1 MRTTRMAMGAC
12 LLASLVGCSSA
23 PISYAASS
31 PTPQD
36 GLYAC
41 ALRTVNE
48 LDYSVTTTNKDAGFI
63 SAEHRTSTGLG
74 EDLTVQKYHDVL
86 TISILEQPA
95 GGPRRLRVTVGQTR
109 RTTVLLGRSS
119 ESNIAPSDK
128 GKADANTVL
137 AACAPGSPIT

>member
-1 MRTTRMAMGAC
+1 MTTQMAMGAF

-41 ALRTVNE
+41 ALRTVIE
-48 LDYSVTTTNKDAGFI
+48 LDYTVTATNKDAGFI
-63 SAEHRTSTGLG
+63 TAEHRTSTGLG
-74 EDLTVQKYHDVL
+74 EDLTVQRYHDVL
-86 TISILEQPA
+86 TVSILDQT
-95 GGPRRLRVTVGQTR
+95 GGGSRRLRVTVGQTR

-119 ESNIAPSDK
+119 EANIAPSDK
-128 GKADANTVL
+128 GKADANTIL
-137 AACAPGSPIT
+137 AACAPGSAIS